1 MYGCE
6 DVWNAGKRVFLEDT
20 NPYHSL
26 GDVTLFSGCM
36 DEGTSCDVQ
45 ASSGAGG
52 AMTM

>member
-1 MYGCE
+1 MWQTSQRE
-6 DVWNAGKRVFLEDT
+6 FLEET

-45 ASSGAGG
+45 ASGGAGG